1 MTVVAP
7 PSETRNV
14 MLVTTE
20 LRAGG
25 TERCV
30 TELATRL
37 DPEKYNCEVVC
48 LAPFPTERM
57 QFYERLRE
65 QQVSLSSLNARSAFD
80 FFGAKRRLAQRIQ
93 SQNPAAVLSFLF
105 HANVLTGATLKKFPR
120 VPHIG
125 NIRVAD
131 PRRWRLPLER
141 RSLQRARNVI
151 CVSHS
156 VRDYCQFKGHYSEN
170 RLSVIPNGVDHTA
183 IETQIS
189 HPLRPEGF
197 RESSGPHVGFVGRL
211 DSQKGLDRLIAYW
224 PKLRGQ
230 FPNASLWIAGDGPQA
245 KSLAGQGKALGLEAC
260 IHWLGWRA
268 QPWALLE
275 HCDAFVFPSQWEGM
289 SNALLEGMAT
299 GKAIVANMIEGVS
312 EVLGPGPAC
321 QLAEVRQPETLV
333 ANLCQVLQDP
343 ELRSRCG
350 HFNRDRVLQNYSI
363 EGMVGRFESA
373 IEGVI

>member
-48 LAPFPTERM
+48 LAPFPTARM

-189 HPLRPEGF
+189 HP
-197 RESSGPHVGFVGRL
+197 
-211 DSQKGLDRLIAYW
+211 
-224 PKLRGQ
+224 
-230 FPNASLWIAGDGPQA
+230 
-245 KSLAGQGKALGLEAC
+245 
-260 IHWLGWRA
+260 
-268 QPWALLE
+268 
-275 HCDAFVFPSQWEGM
+275 
-289 SNALLEGMAT
+289 
-299 GKAIVANMIEGVS
+299 
-312 EVLGPGPAC
+312 
-321 QLAEVRQPETLV
+321 
-333 ANLCQVLQDP
+333 
-343 ELRSRCG
+343 
-350 HFNRDRVLQNYSI
+350 
-363 EGMVGRFESA
+363 
-373 IEGVI
+373 